1 MSSVCLHHT
10 PWFLFSMM
18 NCHLLFVTA
27 GADTPIHT
35 VSLST
40 VVLSIEMVPM
50 PAIVDV
56 WGYDVQ
62 NCSCSSSSSSSSDR
76 STPITQKQIIVGVLV
91 SVTTRCL

>member
-10 PWFLFSMM
+10 LWFSFSMM

-62 NCSCSSSSSSSSDR
+62 NCSCSSSSSSSSSDR
-76 STPITQKQIIVGVLV
+76 STPITQKQIIVGVLL
-91 SVTTRCL
+91 TTRCL